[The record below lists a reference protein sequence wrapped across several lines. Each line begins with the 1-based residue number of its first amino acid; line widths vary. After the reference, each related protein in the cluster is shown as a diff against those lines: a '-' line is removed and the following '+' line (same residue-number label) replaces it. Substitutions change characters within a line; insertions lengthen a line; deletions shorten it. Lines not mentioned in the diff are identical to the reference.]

1 MKSAKIATCVPDLK
15 DGIGSQL
22 LKKTKEIDLAANVS
36 EETLAALKSVRLIGR
51 RILELPGFSRL
62 RRHAK
67 KANSTA
73 EPAGRITFL
82 STPERQNEL
91 PCDAI
96 TILCTNMW
104 HDWPRHR
111 RLTER
116 LEDISQLAE
125 SYGVDVLL
133 LQEVT
138 RTKDF
143 HSDEWLSQRLGMA
156 YVYSRA
162 NGHSKGIGFEE
173 GLAILSRFP
182 IGAPRINQLSSGK
195 NPFVRRVALGTT
207 VFTPCGEMLTFS
219 VHLGL
224 TPKKNAEQQS
234 RLHAWVDQEAG
245 DRPALVGGDFN
256 SNENS
261 PQIRRTQSR
270 WMDTFRFL
278 YPLKDGITHEIR
290 TPWGGILHRARLDYI
305 FFRHGRSRWI
315 VSDARHLKSSLKPHS
330 DHSAVLV
337 RLRPDKLTM

>member
-1 MKSAKIATCVPDLK
+1 
-15 DGIGSQL
+15 
-22 LKKTKEIDLAANVS
+22 LKKTKELNLAANVS
-36 EETLAALKSVRLIGR
+36 DETLAALKHIRQLGR
-51 RILELPGFSRL
+51 RIFLLPGLRRL
-62 RRHAK
+62 RRHAE
-67 KANSTA
+67 KAISTA

-82 STPERQNEL
+82 SSPEMKSEL
-91 PCDAI
+91 PCDGL
-96 TILCTNMW
+96 TILSTNMW

-116 LEDISQLAE
+116 LEDIAKLAE

-162 NGHSKGIGFEE
+162 NGHSKEIGFEE

-182 IGAPRINQLSSGK
+182 IGTPRINQLSNGK

-207 VFTPCGEMLTFS
+207 IFTPYGELLTFS

-224 TPKKNAEQQS
+224 THKKNAEQQS

-245 DRPALVGGDFN
+245 DKPALVGGDFN
-256 SNENS
+256 SSENS
-261 PQIRRTQSR
+261 PQIRKTQLR
-270 WMDTFRFL
+270 WLDTFRSL
-278 YPLKDGITHEIR
+278 YPNKDGVTHEIR

-315 VSDARHLKSSLKPHS
+315 VSEAHHLHSSLKPHS

-337 RLRPDKLTM
+337 RLRPDMLTV